1 MKPLAIV
8 LDILQGEKEV
18 FLGVSLVLPL
28 LTKLNDQLNQRVYSF
43 LGPIRDWVVNKIDQR

>member
-18 FLGVSLVLPL
+18 FLGVGLVLPL
-28 LTKLNDQLNQRVYSF
+28 LTKLKDQLNQRVYSF
-43 LGPIRDWVVNKIDQR
+43 LGPIRDRVVTKIDQR